1 MARTLIG
8 ELLLRVKADTKEVQ
22 TVSNALRQIEQD
34 SKRLNASPWGL
45 GLQRQLDKLKATPRE
60 LDLVRRSWDNLI
72 SGFQSRNLTAAMR
85 KNDISVWRQST
96 VTHLTAVRAEWKR
109 LGDGQE
115 SAMRRFREA
124 ARFGVGTFGV
134 YSLTNA
140 AARGG
145 RAASTASAERQ
156 RELFRQEMA
165 GLPEKDRALMS
176 DRAVELSGQY
186 PSASATQIMEM
197 ARIAYT
203 TMGSAERGNDILPG
217 LVKGLVT
224 LQSTKGVDVATQTL
238 ASLLNGIDNLG
249 KNSLDEIGVKNTL
262 DIIDGAIR
270 AAQIEGGDFDPAK
283 MFEFARRSKI
293 AGPGL
298 STEFIMTTS
307 PAMMQD
313 MTASGFGN
321 ALSSAYQAFVIGANS
336 NSSKIN
342 VQAQRDLGLRSGT
355 GNNGKGELVDSDL
368 FGTDLY
374 AWATKNLIP
383 ALERSGLDLENDTA
397 VAKAVAQLTKNTNA
411 SGMLTRMI
419 TQRDQIDRK
428 REQYTAAMGT
438 SAADS
443 AAVKDPFVAWGGFKT
458 SFENLSAAIGETVM
472 PVIVPGLNSVSGA
485 LNAFGKSLKDGNVLA
500 WSGLAV
506 GGAAVVG
513 GPIALLGK
521 AGWDLITAGTA
532 LKGSAAALDAAAAR
546 LGASGGMPGGPDDK
560 TPPKGNRTW
569 SAITAALGKAA
580 TVGAV
585 LTTATSLLSDSPGDT
600 FEEQAAIQANR
611 KDGLK
616 RDLNRYFGWAGDRN
630 FWLGD
635 SSTSIRDKLKIDT
648 DGTFAS
654 NRASSDGS
662 ITPQVNGE
670 QALQQAHST
679 AEDIRNALNVTVG
692 PTVDLAG
699 LSALQAKLQACV
711 ATLQQLA
718 VGIPSTVADL
728 NSQLR
733 RSFADHQITP

>member
-1 MARTLIG
+1 MARTFIG
-8 ELLLRVKADTKEVQ
+8 ELLLRVKADTKDAQ
-22 TVSNALRQIEQD
+22 TVSNALRKIEQD
-34 SKRLNASPWGL
+34 SKRLNATPWGL

-60 LDLVRRSWDNLI
+60 MDLVRRSWDNLI

-85 KNDISVWRQST
+85 KNDIAVWRQST

-124 ARFGVGTFGV
+124 ARFGVGAFGV

-156 RELFRQEMA
+156 REYFRQEMA

-176 DRAVELSGQY
+176 DRAVQLSGQY

-203 TMGSAERGNDILPG
+203 TMGSAERGNEILPG

-298 STEFIMTTS
+298 STEFIMTTA

-313 MTASGFGN
+313 MAASGFGN

-336 NSSKIN
+336 NSSKVNI
-342 VQAQRDLGLRSGT
+342 QAQRDLGLRSGT
-355 GNNGKGELVDSDL
+355 GNNGKGVLVDSDL

-374 AWATKNLIP
+374 AWATKNLVP
-383 ALERSGLDLENDTA
+383 ALERSGVDLENDTA

-428 REQYTAAMGT
+428 REQYAASMGT

-443 AAVKDPFVAWGGFKT
+443 AAVKDPFVAWEGFKT

-472 PVIVPGLNSVSGA
+472 PVIVPGLNNVSGA

-532 LKGSAAALDAAAAR
+532 LKGSAAALDAAAAK
-546 LGASGGMPGGPDDK
+546 LGAAGGLPSGDPTK
-560 TPPKGNRTW
+560 PKKKFPWLPFG
-569 SAITAALGKAA
+569 AGTAATLLAMPFILSGSDANNEYMNSSEDERRRLRDEARERAKAYNTANPDKDFGKR
-580 TVGAV
+580 VNSF
-585 LTTATSLLSDSPGDT
+585 LYGDAET
-600 FEEQAAIQANR
+600 QDANR
-611 KDGLK
+611 RGIV
-616 RDLNRYFGWAGDRN
+616 NAYGG
-630 FWLGD
+630 GQPP
-635 SSTSIRDKLKIDT
+635 
-648 DGTFAS
+648 
-654 NRASSDGS
+654 
-662 ITPQVNGE
+662 ITPTIDGE
-670 QALQQAHST
+670 QALQQAQST

-728 NSQLR
+728 NSQLS

>member
-8 ELLLRVKADTKEVQ
+8 ELLLRVKADTKDAQ

-34 SKRLNASPWGL
+34 SKRLNATPWGL
-45 GLQRQLDKLKATPRE
+45 GMQRQLDKLKATPRE

-85 KNDISVWRQST
+85 KNDIAVWRQST
-96 VTHLTAVRAEWKR
+96 VSHLTAVRAEWKR

-124 ARFGVGTFGV
+124 ARFGVGAFGV

-156 RELFRQEMA
+156 REFFRQEMT

-176 DRAVELSGQY
+176 DKAVELSGQY

-298 STEFIMTTS
+298 STEFIMTTA

-336 NSSKIN
+336 NSSKVNI
-342 VQAQRDLGLRSGT
+342 QAQRDLGLRSGT
-355 GNNGKGELVDSDL
+355 GNHGKGELVESDL

-374 AWATKNLIP
+374 AWATKNLVP
-383 ALERSGLDLENDTA
+383 ALERSGVDLENDTA

-411 SGMLTRMI
+411 SGMLTRLI

-428 REQYTAAMGT
+428 REQYAASMGT

-443 AAVKDPFVAWGGFKT
+443 AAVKDPFVAWEGFKT
-458 SFENLSAAIGETVM
+458 SFENLSAAIGETVT
-472 PVIVPGLNSVSGA
+472 PVIVPGLNSISGA
-485 LNAFGKSLKDGNVLA
+485 LNAFGKSLKDGDALA

-506 GGAAVVG
+506 GGAAIVG
-513 GPIALLGK
+513 GPIAMLGK

-546 LGASGGMPGGPDDK
+546 LGASGGGIPGNPETK
-560 TPPKGNRTW
+560 TPAGGNGAW

-580 TVGAV
+580 TVGAG
-585 LTTATSLLSDSPGDT
+585 LTTATSLLSHSPGDT
-600 FEEQAAIQANR
+600 FEEQVSIQANR
-611 KDGLK
+611 KDGMK
-616 RDLNRYFGWAGDRN
+616 RDLNRYFGWATDSD
-630 FWLGD
+630 FWIGD
-635 SSTSIRDKLKIDT
+635 SSTSLRDKLKIDT

-654 NRASSDGS
+654 NRDGS
-662 ITPQVNGE
+662 ITPQVDGE
-670 QALQQAHST
+670 QALQQAHTT

-699 LSALQAKLQACV
+699 LNALQAKLQACV
-711 ATLQQLA
+711 ATLQQLK

-728 NSQLR
+728 NNQLN
-733 RSFADHQITP
+733 RSFADHQLTP

>member
-8 ELLLRVKADTKEVQ
+8 ELLLRVKADTKDAQ

-34 SKRLNASPWGL
+34 SKRLNATPWGL
-45 GLQRQLDKLKATPRE
+45 GMQRQLDKLKATPRE

-85 KNDISVWRQST
+85 KNDIAVWRQST
-96 VTHLTAVRAEWKR
+96 VSHLTAVRAEWKR

-124 ARFGVGTFGV
+124 ARFGVGAFGV

-156 RELFRQEMA
+156 REFFRQEMT

-176 DRAVELSGQY
+176 DKAVELSGQY

-298 STEFIMTTS
+298 STEFIMTTA

-342 VQAQRDLGLRSGT
+342 IQAQRDLGLRSGT
-355 GNNGKGELVDSDL
+355 GNHGKGELVDSNQ

-383 ALERSGLDLENDTA
+383 ALERSGVDLENDTA

-428 REQYTAAMGT
+428 REQYAASMGT

-443 AAVKDPFVAWGGFKT
+443 AALKDPFVAWEGFKT

-472 PVIVPGLNSVSGA
+472 PVIVPGLNSVTSA
-485 LNAFGKSLKDGNVLA
+485 ISAFGKSLKDGDALA

-506 GGAAVVG
+506 GGAVVVG

-521 AGWDLITAGTA
+521 AGWDLLTAGTA
-532 LKGSAAALDAAAAR
+532 LKGSAAAIDAAAAR
-546 LGASGGMPGGPDDK
+546 LGVGGGGAPTSPTDNK
-560 TPPKGNRTW
+560 KPTKGN
-569 SAITAALGKAA
+569 ALGVAALLYAAFEGGKILHDGADAA
-580 TVGAV
+580 TSGVIEAAGGQPAQLPSAWENVTTLAGMLMDAV
-585 LTTATSLLSDSPGDT
+585 K
-600 FEEQAAIQANR
+600 NR
-611 KDGLK
+611 KPGAHDAATADGG
-616 RDLNRYFGWAGDRN
+616 RRQSLNDF
-630 FWLGD
+630 
-635 SSTSIRDKLKIDT
+635 IDGPLAT
-648 DGTFAS
+648 APLDHSEAV
-654 NRASSDGS
+654 A
-662 ITPQVNGE
+662 
-670 QALQQAHST
+670 AAQQAGQDMQT
-679 AEDIRNALNVTVG
+679 ALSVEG
-692 PTVDLAG
+692 KPTVDIG
-699 LSALQAKLQACV
+699 PLQAALLLVRQFR
-711 ATLQQLA
+711 TELEGLGGA
-718 VGIPSTVADL
+718 VSRKAADL
-728 NSQLR
+728 ESQLN